1 MKWFFDTSVL
11 IPTFLEDHEHHEASL
26 SAFLKADRPSACCA
40 AHSMAEVYATLT
52 RLPGRH
58 RLSGEQVLLFLENIR
73 ERLTLVTLDPEEYSA
88 AVQEAAATGI
98 VGGAV
103 YDALLAQCALK
114 AHAETIYTWNVKHS
128 QRMGREITSRVK
140 TP

>member
-1 MKWFFDTSVL
+1 MRWFFDTSVL

-26 SAFLKADRPSACCA
+26 SAFLKADRPSSCCA
-40 AHSMAEVYATLT
+40 AHSLAEVYATLT

-58 RLSGEQVLLFLENIR
+58 RLSGDQALLFLENIR
-73 ERLTLVTLDPEEYSA
+73 ERLTLVTLDAEEYST
-88 AVQEAAATGI
+88 AVQEAAAAGI

-103 YDALLAQCALK
+103 YDALLAQCAVK
-114 AHAETIYTWNVKHS
+114 AHAETIYTWNVKHF
-128 QRMGREITSRVK
+128 QRVNSEIARRVK

>member
-11 IPTFLEDHEHHEASL
+11 IPAFLEDHEHHEASL
-26 SAFLKADRPSACCA
+26 SAFLETDRRSSCCA
-40 AHSMAEVYATLT
+40 AHSLAEVYSTLT

-58 RLSGEQVLLFLENIR
+58 RLSGEQALLFLENIR
-73 ERLTLVTLDPEEYSA
+73 ERLTLVTLDPEEYFA
-88 AVQEAAATGI
+88 AVQQAAGAGI
-98 VGGAV
+98 VGGAI

-114 AHAETIYTWNVKHS
+114 THAETIYTWNVKHF
-128 QRMGREITSRVK
+128 QRINSEIARRVK

>member
-1 MKWFFDTSVL
+1 MRGFFDTSVL
-11 IPTFLEDHEHHEASL
+11 IPAFIEDHEHHQASL
-26 SAFLKADRPSACCA
+26 IAFLEADRRSSCCA
-40 AHSMAEVYATLT
+40 AHSLAEVYSTLT

-73 ERLTLVTLDPEEYSA
+73 ERLTLVTLDPEEYFA
-88 AVQEAAATGI
+88 AVEEAAAAGI
-98 VGGAV
+98 VGAAI

-114 AHAETIYTWNVKHS
+114 TRAETIYTWNVKHF
-128 QRMGREITSRVK
+128 QRINSEIARRVK

>member
-11 IPTFLEDHEHHEASL
+11 IPTFLEDHEHHKASL
-26 SAFLKADRPSACCA
+26 SAFLEADRRSSCCA
-40 AHSMAEVYATLT
+40 AHSLAEVYSTLT

-73 ERLTLVTLDPEEYSA
+73 ERLTLVTLDPEEYFA
-88 AVQEAAATGI
+88 TAEEAAAAGI
-98 VGGAV
+98 VGGAID
-103 YDALLAQCALK
+103 DALLAQCALK
-114 AHAETIYTWNVKHS
+114 SRAETIYTWNVKHF
-128 QRMGREITSRVK
+128 QRLNSEIARRVK